1 LVLFQRYGLQ
11 GDSVGLLLV
20 SSAANTV
27 AIEAKMLNPRLI
39 LRAGLW
45 SVSCA
50 VVVSTAMASAEW
62 TQSVAGSSQSSAPS
76 TAKTWTASRTPAG
89 QPDLQGIWVDNTIT
103 PFERPPDFK
112 GRAVL
117 TDDELATL
125 KARAARLFDG
135 SGDTAI
141 GDELFMTLLRN
152 PQEHR
157 LRGTGDYN
165 LSWVNVE
172 LVFENRTSQIIDPP
186 DGLLPALTAEGRRR
200 TEAAAEAARSQ
211 PADGPESRA
220 PSERCLTVGTARVG
234 FLSARNNSLH
244 QIVQTADYV
253 MIHSEMVHEAR
264 IIPLA
269 QRPHLSPAVRF
280 WSGDSRGRWEGQ
292 TLVIDTTNFTTELIF
307 RQRRGL
313 AVSGENVHLTERLT
327 PLAADF
333 IEYAVTVDD
342 PTTWTRPWTAVTTW
356 KRSGD
361 RMFEFACHEA
371 NYSLVNILRGARA
384 EERQP
389 NGQLRRDER

>member
-1 LVLFQRYGLQ
+1 VLNL
-11 GDSVGLLLV
+11 
-20 SSAANTV
+20 
-27 AIEAKMLNPRLI
+27 RLI
-39 LRAGLW
+39 LRAALW

-50 VVVSTAMASAEW
+50 VVVSMVLGLAEA
-62 TQSVAGSSQSSAPS
+62 TQSGVGSSQSSAPS
-76 TAKTWTASRTPAG
+76 TAKTWTASRTPDG
-89 QPDLQGIWVDNTIT
+89 QPDLQGVWVDNTIT
-103 PFERPPDFK
+103 PFERPSDFK

-141 GDELFMTLLRN
+141 GDLLFTALLRN
-152 PQEHR
+152 PPEHR
-157 LRGTGDYN
+157 HLGTGDYN
-165 LSWVNVE
+165 LFWMDDG

-186 DGLLPALTAEGRRR
+186 DGLLPALTAEGLRK
-200 TEAAAEAARSQ
+200 TAAAAEVARLQ

-220 PSERCLTVGTARVG
+220 PLERCLTPGTARVG
-234 FLSARNNSLH
+234 FLTARNISFQ
-244 QIVQTADYV
+244 QIVQTPDYV

-264 IIPLA
+264 IIPLT
-269 QRPHLSPAVRF
+269 QRPPLSPAVRL

-292 TLVIDTTNFTTELIF
+292 TLVIETTNFTTELIF
-307 RQRRGL
+307 RQKRGV
-313 AVSGENVHLTERLT
+313 AVSGENVRLIERLT
-327 PLAADF
+327 PLSADF

-361 RMFEFACHEA
+361 RMFEYACHEA
-371 NYSLVNILRGARA
+371 NYSLMNILRGARA

-389 NGQLRRDER
+389 NGQPGRDQR

>member
-1 LVLFQRYGLQ
+1 MRLF
-11 GDSVGLLLV
+11 
-20 SSAANTV
+20 
-27 AIEAKMLNPRLI
+27 
-39 LRAGLW
+39 LRTGPW

-50 VVVSTAMASAEW
+50 VVVSTAMGLAAK
-62 TQSVAGSSQSSAPS
+62 TQSGTGSSQSPALS
-76 TAKTWTASRTPAG
+76 TAKTWTPSRTPDG
-89 QPDLQGIWVDNTIT
+89 QPDLQGVWVDNTIT
-103 PFERPPDFK
+103 PFERPPEFN

-141 GDELFMTLLRN
+141 GDELFLTLLRN
-152 PQEHR
+152 PQEYRHF
-157 LRGTGDYN
+157 GTGDYN
-165 LSWVNVE
+165 LSWVNVP
-172 LVFENRTSQIIDPP
+172 LVFENRTSQIVDPP
-186 DGLLPALTAEGRRR
+186 DGLLPALTAEGRRK
-200 TEAAAEAARSQ
+200 TAAAEERARVQ
-211 PADGPESRA
+211 PADGPESRQ
-220 PSERCLTVGTARVG
+220 PQERCLTPGTARVG

-244 QIVQTADYV
+244 QMIQTPDYV
-253 MIHSEMVHEAR
+253 MIHSEMIHEAR

-269 QRPHLSPAVRF
+269 PRPHLSPAVRF

-307 RQRRGL
+307 RQKRDL
-313 AVSGENVHLTERLT
+313 AVSGEHVHLTERLT
-327 PLAADF
+327 PLAADS

-356 KRSGD
+356 KRSDD
-361 RMFEFACHEA
+361 RIFEFACHEA

-389 NGQLRRDER
+389 NGQPGRDQR

>member
-1 LVLFQRYGLQ
+1 
-11 GDSVGLLLV
+11 
-20 SSAANTV
+20 
-27 AIEAKMLNPRLI
+27 M
-39 LRAGLW
+39 LRANLR

-50 VVVSTAMASAEW
+50 VVVSTVIVLAEW
-62 TQSVAGSSQSSAPS
+62 TRSGAASSQSSAPS
-76 TAKTWTASRTPAG
+76 APKTWTASRTPDG
-89 QPDLQGIWVDNTIT
+89 QPDLQGVWVDNTIT

-157 LRGTGDYN
+157 LAGTGDYN
-165 LSWVNVE
+165 QFWVDDG

-186 DGLLPALTAEGRRR
+186 DGLLPALTAEGRRK
-200 TEAAAEAARSQ
+200 TAAAAEAGRLK

-220 PSERCLTVGTARVG
+220 PSERCLTFGAARVG
-234 FLSARNNSLH
+234 FLSARNNSFQ
-244 QIVQTADYV
+244 QIVQTPDYV
-253 MIHSEMVHEAR
+253 MIHSEMIHDAR

-292 TLVIDTTNFTTELIF
+292 TLVIDTINFTTELIF
-307 RQRRGL
+307 RQKRGV

-327 PLAADF
+327 PLAADS

-356 KRSGD
+356 KRSD
-361 RMFEFACHEA
+361 ERMFEFACHEA
-371 NYSLVNILRGARA
+371 NYSLVNMLRGARA
-384 EERQP
+384 EERQSNRQP
-389 NGQLRRDER
+389 ERDQR

>member
-1 LVLFQRYGLQ
+1 
-11 GDSVGLLLV
+11 
-20 SSAANTV
+20 
-27 AIEAKMLNPRLI
+27 MLNLKLI
-39 LRAGLW
+39 LRADLW

-50 VVVSTAMASAEW
+50 VVVSTAMGLAAG
-62 TQSVAGSSQSSAPS
+62 TQSGAGSSQSSAPS
-76 TAKTWTASRTPAG
+76 TAQTWTASRTPDG
-89 QPDLQGIWVDNTIT
+89 QPDLQGVWVDNTIT

-165 LSWVNVE
+165 LSWVSVE
-172 LVFENRTSQIIDPP
+172 LVFENRTSQIVDPP
-186 DGLLPALTAEGRRR
+186 DGLLPALTAEGRRK
-200 TEAAAEAARSQ
+200 TEAAAEADRLR

-220 PSERCLTVGTARVG
+220 PTERCLTPGTARVG
-234 FLSARNNSLH
+234 FLTARNNSFQ
-244 QIVQTADYV
+244 QIVQTPDYV
-253 MIHSEMVHEAR
+253 MIFSEMIHEAR

-269 QRPHLSPAVRF
+269 QRPHPGPAVRF

-292 TLVIDTTNFTTELIF
+292 TLVIETTNFTTELIF
-307 RQRRGL
+307 RQKRGV
-313 AVSGENVHLTERLT
+313 AVSGEHVHLTERLT
-327 PLAADF
+327 PVAADS

-356 KRSGD
+356 ERSGD

-389 NGQLRRDER
+389 NGQPGKGQR

>member
-1 LVLFQRYGLQ
+1 
-11 GDSVGLLLV
+11 
-20 SSAANTV
+20 
-27 AIEAKMLNPRLI
+27 MLNLRSI
-39 LRAGLW
+39 LRADLW

-50 VVVSTAMASAEW
+50 VVVFTAIGLAEGI
-62 TQSVAGSSQSSAPS
+62 QSGTGSSQSSAPS
-76 TAKTWTASRTPAG
+76 TAKAWTVSRTPDG
-89 QPDLQGIWVDNTIT
+89 QPDLQGVWVDNTIT
-103 PFERPPDFK
+103 PFERPPDFN

-172 LVFENRTSQIIDPP
+172 LVFENRTSQIVDPP
-186 DGLLPALTAEGRRR
+186 DGLLPALTAEGRRK
-200 TEAAAEAARSQ
+200 TAAAAEADRLR

-220 PSERCLTVGTARVG
+220 PTERCLTPGTARVG
-234 FLSARNNSLH
+234 FLTARNNSFQ
-244 QIVQTADYV
+244 QIVQTPGYV
-253 MIHSEMVHEAR
+253 MIYGEMIHEAR

-269 QRPHLSPAVRF
+269 QRPHPGPAVRF

-292 TLVIDTTNFTTELIF
+292 TLVIETTNFTTELIF
-307 RQRRGL
+307 RQKRGV
-313 AVSGENVHLTERLT
+313 AVSGEHVHLTERLT
-327 PLAADF
+327 PLAADS
-333 IEYAVTVDD
+333 IGYAVTVDD

-356 KRSGD
+356 KRSGE

-371 NYSLVNILRGARA
+371 NYALVNILRGARA
-384 EERQP
+384 EERQQS
-389 NGQLRRDER
+389 GQLGRDQR

>member
-1 LVLFQRYGLQ
+1 
-11 GDSVGLLLV
+11 
-20 SSAANTV
+20 
-27 AIEAKMLNPRLI
+27 MLNLRSI
-39 LRAGLW
+39 LRADLW
-45 SVSCA
+45 PASCG
-50 VVVSTAMASAEW
+50 VVVSTAIGLAAGNQSAS
-62 TQSVAGSSQSSAPS
+62 GSSQSSTPS
-76 TAKTWTASRTPAG
+76 TAKTWTASRTPDG
-89 QPDLQGIWVDNTIT
+89 QPDLQGVWVDNTIT

-172 LVFENRTSQIIDPP
+172 LVFENRTSQIVDPP
-186 DGLLPALTAEGRRR
+186 DGLLPALTAEGLRK
-200 TEAAAEAARSQ
+200 TAAAEERGRLQ

-220 PSERCLTVGTARVG
+220 PSERCLTFGTARVG
-234 FLSARNNSLH
+234 FLSARNNSFY
-244 QIVQTADYV
+244 QIVQTPDYV
-253 MIHSEMVHEAR
+253 MIHSEMIHEAR

-269 QRPHLSPAVRF
+269 QRPHLSPAVRS
-280 WSGDSRGRWEGQ
+280 WQGDSLGRWEGQ

-307 RQRRGL
+307 RQKRDVT
-313 AVSGENVHLTERLT
+313 VSGEHVHLTERLT
-327 PLAADF
+327 PLAADS

-356 KRSGD
+356 KRSDD

-389 NGQLRRDER
+389 NGPPGKDQR